1 MIKTQYDKMKKIFY
15 ILVVACLPFFWAC
28 ETERDNPFALTP
40 DSFVLNTPKYVSGI
54 YDLKNTESIQFTTSQ
69 PNYGFT
75 AATTYRMQVATQKEF
90 KDFVVL
96 PTPFTSA
103 KMDVSATEIAVAL
116 VGLLGIEDEANFP
129 TDPFPVFVRLSA
141 ELSNGS
147 HKVLSNIVELPKVKS
162 YFALDPMVMPE
173 NMYLIGNVAGNWSWD
188 KATEMIPV
196 WGTEGKFWAL
206 QYLGKSGDE
215 NALIKFNMT
224 KAWDGTEFGFNGV
237 TIDPASISL
246 ANITA
251 NDEGN
256 IVIGKPGWYIVVVTT
271 TINGRS
277 YEYAVDFYEPNVYL
291 SGDAIGGV
299 WGAGTNNIFTVPDI
313 SLGANAEFV
322 SPVFTGASTDGLR
335 ASIVLPGH
343 EWWHTEFMVF
353 DGKLEYRGKGGDQE
367 PRVAGVAGQKLY
379 INFTQKTGKIE

>member
-28 ETERDNPFALTP
+28 ETERDNPVALTP

-147 HKVLSNIVELPKVKS
+147 HKVLSNIVELPKL
-162 YFALDPMVMPE
+162 FP
-173 NMYLIGNVAGNWSWD
+173 D
-188 KATEMIPV
+188 KP
-196 WGTEGKFWAL
+196 
-206 QYLGKSGDE
+206 
-215 NALIKFNMT
+215 
-224 KAWDGTEFGFNGV
+224 
-237 TIDPASISL
+237 PA
-246 ANITA
+246 
-251 NDEGN
+251 
-256 IVIGKPGWYIVVVTT
+256 
-271 TINGRS
+271 
-277 YEYAVDFYEPNVYL
+277 
-291 SGDAIGGV
+291 
-299 WGAGTNNIFTVPDI
+299 
-313 SLGANAEFV
+313 
-322 SPVFTGASTDGLR
+322 
-335 ASIVLPGH
+335 
-343 EWWHTEFMVF
+343 
-353 DGKLEYRGKGGDQE
+353 
-367 PRVAGVAGQKLY
+367 
-379 INFTQKTGKIE
+379 